1 MQFRFYASSPS
12 AFAPQLQPKID
23 RQNLLI
29 RGVTAM
35 QSGVEAL
42 GHGCMTDDKTLQMML
57 ELTNDNKPRR
67 QRFGH
72 PGVSENATGKQVA
85 QASNFSIK
93 DGNLIHD
100 SRLLESARKS
110 PAFAQDPIEYILHI
124 AENNPTE
131 FGESVVIDADVVWTL
146 TDGRDVPQYQRPK
159 DEEDRR
165 RNATFIDVDG
175 VERHS
180 HNYKPVN
187 ALTALPVLRP
197 VEFYYVDYVGEGALT
212 HEGMFPASM
221 QRLFSTGVNAYA
233 EELFNLVDN
242 WRNEY
247 GIELEQLP
255 KKLDQLLNAY
265 MQRRTNEEIN
275 MKRRF
280 TNHVAESAQKFEDE
294 NELEQSETLQSEA
307 DDGQGDELDQA
318 EQVAAQIIAGTVE
331 EFENAGLLAEMSDRM
346 DQFED
351 VLERMTQ
358 KFDRM
363 LSLLNTNLEAT
374 AAMQRNVARLS
385 GDPVVTQRVP
395 KQAQPQMDALPAMPQ
410 FEHPNGVNGMMF
422 SKKPTSV
429 ASRINGGALPADE
442 LEPAQAAILRRA
454 QRRAETTNSGM
465 FSNGLADN
473 QFIGG

>member
-57 ELTNDNKPRR
+57 ELANDNKPRR

-72 PGVSENATGKQVA
+72 PGMSENATGKQVA

-131 FGESVVIDADVVWTL
+131 FGESVVIDANVVWTFAN
-146 TDGRDVPQYQRPK
+146 G
-159 DEEDRR
+159 DE
-165 RNATFIDVDG
+165 ISVDDPDL
-175 VERHS
+175 VTKQAKR
-180 HNYKPVN
+180 KP
-187 ALTALPVLRP
+187 LTALPVLRP

-247 GIELEQLP
+247 SIELEQLP

-280 TNHVAESAQKFEDE
+280 TTTVAESAQKFEDEE

-363 LSLLNTNLEAT
+363 LQLLQTNLEAT

-385 GDPVVTQRVP
+385 GENVQTKRVP
-395 KQAQPQMDALPAMPQ
+395 KQAQPQMDELPTMPQ
-410 FEHPNGVNGMMF
+410 FEHPNGVTGMMF

-429 ASRINGGALPADE
+429 ASRMNGGVLPADE